1 MMTEAELI
9 HSRGA
14 EVEMPALVLRD
25 HEAASNWQDF
35 VMNKVQVNHLWP
47 VILIKMTPD
56 CVPHHCPALTE
67 CLSLRENRLAKGFGL
82 ITILRRLFHYKD
94 DFTGTHSLSQQSI
107 RRNSRCSRLMVKLN
121 SSTSPESG

>member
-1 MMTEAELI
+1 MMIEAELI

-14 EVEMPALVLRD
+14 EVEIPVLVLRD

-47 VILIKMTPD
+47 VILIKMTPN
-56 CVPHHCPALTE
+56 CVLHHCPELTE
-67 CLSLRENRLAKGFGL
+67 CLSLRENRLAEGLGL
-82 ITILRRLFHYKD
+82 ISTLRRPFDYKD
-94 DFTGTHSLSQQSI
+94 EFTGTQDLSQQSI

-121 SSTSPESG
+121 SSTSLESG

>member
-14 EVEMPALVLRD
+14 EVEMPVLVLRD

-47 VILIKMTPD
+47 VILIKMTPN
-56 CVPHHCPALTE
+56 CVPPPFVLSSPSVSACVKIDSPRALA
-67 CLSLRENRLAKGFGL
+67 S
-82 ITILRRLFHYKD
+82 
-94 DFTGTHSLSQQSI
+94 
-107 RRNSRCSRLMVKLN
+107 
-121 SSTSPESG
+121 